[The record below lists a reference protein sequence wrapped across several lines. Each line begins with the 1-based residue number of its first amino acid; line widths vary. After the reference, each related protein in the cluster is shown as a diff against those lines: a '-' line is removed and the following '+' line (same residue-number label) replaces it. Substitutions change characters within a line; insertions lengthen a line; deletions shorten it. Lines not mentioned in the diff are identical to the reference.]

1 MLPDIWDQRKW
12 EARRCDGYGG
22 AAGNCRL
29 CICRYE
35 ENRGLGGIEMMELT
49 INGQVYQ
56 FHFGMGFLREV
67 NKIVNAPVEGIP
79 GMKKDIGARYMFA
92 RVIDGEADALVEV
105 LNLAN
110 MGQDPR
116 VTRALLDAYVDDP
129 ETDIDQ
135 LFEDTLDFLEKA
147 NATRK
152 TVQKL
157 MEAIRKSEEENQ

>member
-1 MLPDIWDQRKW
+1 
-12 EARRCDGYGG
+12 
-22 AAGNCRL
+22 
-29 CICRYE
+29 
-35 ENRGLGGIEMMELT
+35 
-49 INGQVYQ
+49 
-56 FHFGMGFLREV
+56 
-67 NKIVNAPVEGIP
+67 
-79 GMKKDIGARYMFA
+79 
-92 RVIDGEADALVEV
+92 
-105 LNLAN
+105 

>member
-1 MLPDIWDQRKW
+1 M
-12 EARRCDGYGG
+12 
-22 AAGNCRL
+22 
-29 CICRYE
+29 
-35 ENRGLGGIEMMELT
+35 
-49 INGQVYQ
+49 
-56 FHFGMGFLREV
+56 
-67 NKIVNAPVEGIP
+67 NAPVEGIP

>member
-1 MLPDIWDQRKW
+1 
-12 EARRCDGYGG
+12 
-22 AAGNCRL
+22 
-29 CICRYE
+29 
-35 ENRGLGGIEMMELT
+35 MMELT

-157 MEAIRKSEEENQ
+157 MEAIRKSEEQNQ

>member
-1 MLPDIWDQRKW
+1 
-12 EARRCDGYGG
+12 
-22 AAGNCRL
+22 
-29 CICRYE
+29 
-35 ENRGLGGIEMMELT
+35 MMELT

-67 NKIVNAPVEGIP
+67 NKIVNVPVEGIP

-105 LNLAN
+105 LDLAN

>member
-1 MLPDIWDQRKW
+1 
-12 EARRCDGYGG
+12 
-22 AAGNCRL
+22 
-29 CICRYE
+29 
-35 ENRGLGGIEMMELT
+35 MELT

-135 LFEDTLDFLEKA
+135 LFEDTLDFLEKT

>member
-1 MLPDIWDQRKW
+1 
-12 EARRCDGYGG
+12 
-22 AAGNCRL
+22 
-29 CICRYE
+29 
-35 ENRGLGGIEMMELT
+35 MMELT

-56 FHFGMGFLREV
+56 FHYGMGFLREV
-67 NKIVNAPVEGIP
+67 KKIVNAPVEGIP

-105 LNLAN
+105 LDLAN